1 MKKKIP
7 KPVIWIYDGISF
19 LVLMLLFG
27 KKLVTGLFSLFVLF
41 RRFTVQGLSVFSDVS
56 QGLLDSETFHDYFS
70 FSLHEAV
77 SFVLLLG
84 VIALTHAAS
93 VFIVAQFVLPVSK
106 MEDRRKAA
114 ETFEAFLFGFKS
126 VAIFIKEGR
135 KIESYGESDDTSG
148 GVILADLSSAVAL
161 SREKYTHSWDI
172 KNGMED
178 EPEYPSGWWQKKK
191 ERRAEQKRKSKNNQ
205 EEFFVD
211 SAGPGLTFIKKRQK
225 ISGEIDLRP
234 QSRRENVTAFMRNGI
249 QVNADVFVTFSLSAE
264 PDVICFGRA
273 SAPDGMK
280 LYWLDI
286 DENLSGGG
294 LAIRGLNELDPHDIP
309 ILEAYTRGSPEYF
322 TAPESS
328 PSAPGTPY
336 KFFKERVFN
345 AAFSSARSVASGE
358 TIRWYEA
365 PLDSAIELF
374 RGELLRIPYDDLY
387 SGLGGAQPDNHTTH
401 TADALKK
408 LKETFSRKMKL
419 KGEVLFQYIESNE
432 QAPFR
437 KGEIYST
444 EEVTKYPP
452 IRLNHHNFNS
462 LRSIGVVIKNAGFS
476 NLQPSNEG
484 IKKRLLANW
493 KARWDKEVEF
503 INAQHELESVR
514 IQNRNRAQ
522 IQQEMTHLLN
532 GIFQSSHT
540 DEALAL
546 RVFQALEAAVANP
559 GAENDLTAREVVDML
574 DSLHRWLLVDRK
586 DLYPDQNDGETQE
599 PNQRSS
605 QGKRSHRIEP

>member
-1 MKKKIP
+1 MKKKKPP
-7 KPVIWIYDGISF
+7 KPYYWIYRGVSF
-19 LVLMLLFG
+19 LVLFFLFW
-27 KKLVTGLFSLFVLF
+27 KKLATGLFSLFVLF
-41 RRFTVQGLSVFSDVS
+41 RRFSTQGLSILSDAS
-56 QGLLDSETFHDYFS
+56 QGLLDSETFYGYFS

-77 SFVLLLG
+77 SFVLLVGIL
-84 VIALTHAAS
+84 VITHVTS

-106 MEDRRKAA
+106 SEDRRKAA
-114 ETFEAFLFGFKS
+114 ETFEAFMFGFKR
-126 VAIFIKEGR
+126 VAVFVKEGG
-135 KIESYGESDDTSG
+135 KIESYGESDDTGG

-161 SREKYTHSWDI
+161 SREKYAHSWNI
-172 KNGMED
+172 RNGMED
-178 EPEYPSGWWQKKK
+178 EPEDVPGWWRKRK
-191 ERRAEQKRKSKNNQ
+191 ERRTEQRGKNKNHQ

-211 SAGPGLTFIKKRQK
+211 SAGPGLTFIEKGQK

-249 QVNADVFVTFSLSAE
+249 EVNADVSVTFSLSDE
-264 PDVICFGRA
+264 PHLICFGKA
-273 SAPDGMK
+273 SAPEGVK
-280 LYWLDI
+280 LYWLDM

-294 LAIRGLNELDPHDIP
+294 MAIRVLNDLDPHDVP
-309 ILEAYTRGSPEYF
+309 ALEAYVRGEHGNYTNPEI
-322 TAPESS
+322 S

-345 AAFSSARSVASGE
+345 AAFSSARSVASGQ
-358 TIRWYEA
+358 TIRWHEV
-365 PLDSAIELF
+365 PLDAAVELF

-387 SGLGGAQPDNHTTH
+387 SGLGASQRDNHETRTV
-401 TADALKK
+401 DALKK

-419 KGEVLFQYIESNE
+419 KGEVLFQYIENRE
-432 QAPFR
+432 QTPFR
-437 KGEIYST
+437 KGEIYSI

-452 IRLNHHNFNS
+452 IRLSYDNFNS
-462 LRSIGVVIKNAGFS
+462 LRSIGVVIKNASFS
-476 NLQPSNEG
+476 NLQPSNEV

-503 INAQHELESVR
+503 INAQHELESLR

-532 GIFQSSHT
+532 GIFQSAHT

-586 DLYPDQNDGETQE
+586 DLYPDQNGGEAHE
-599 PNQRSS
+599 PTPHS
-605 QGKRSHRIEP
+605 P